1 MSVVT
6 VEIRGRNL
14 PGRRCDPEPGGSPY
28 ENVHVGLA
36 RRTETVELEPG
47 DAPAVRWR
55 FEMEILDEE
64 EALDFRGPYVSG
76 GRGERSLGL
85 RWGTLDDDDGTFTV
99 FRAAK
104 FRLWELDPDVVRE
117 ASSSGR
123 LIALV
128 DLTDEE
134 GYPRCATVRSPDV
147 TWSAKDP
154 PMRD

>member
-1 MSVVT
+1 
-6 VEIRGRNL
+6 
-14 PGRRCDPEPGGSPY
+14 
-28 ENVHVGLA
+28 
-36 RRTETVELEPG
+36 
-47 DAPAVRWR
+47 
-55 FEMEILDEE
+55 MEILDED

-134 GYPRCATVRSPDV
+134 GYPRCATVRPPDV